1 MFPLLLLW
9 GKLWFGT
16 HHDCGDI
23 KGFTAGLDFKLQNE
37 ILTSQLHPVSVQPPQ
52 SGCEGL

>member
-16 HHDCGDI
+16 HDDCGDI
-23 KGFTAGLDFKLQNE
+23 KGFTAGLDFKLQSE